1 MSGNY
6 QRQEGQFK
14 NDHPIWTSPGWPNVR
29 EDMHI
34 FLHDAGGQDDWY
46 WAVTT
51 DSTLAIDSRIKFRC
65 AVGGA
70 AALTPTACPKWNVTA
85 DAGVSYKYLPSLNLS
100 DGLCPV
106 SGQQL
111 CVDSSQYHLA
121 GLRGT
126 FTLTIPHEPLW
137 MRDLNQCDYKAGWVR
152 YVDDGFYG
160 KGYFMLY
167 EPLNDWIIALC
178 VIPRSESE
186 NGTFATAKWR
196 PDLCNEWLS
205 RNDQDLRYS
214 AQHRSYDPTFNVSIG
229 ACSAQ
234 RAAVHGAP
242 CVESDPPDAICLAN
256 NSIFQSSFMGTFE
269 RLNETGKTF
278 DSPVY
283 RRTAYDDGLNRNG
296 SASFYIWYYIEAYA
310 AIYGVTDRLSTR
322 NWILSHYSLSEAI
335 SANTLTTLYT
345 YGRCEGWAYG
355 NPMACQGWVFY
366 GNGDLHYDEQMTT
379 TEGECT
385 ANPVVTVPDE
395 WPQYIC
401 VGFVNASLPYA
412 DELSKVH
419 KDQLIGAFVLNT
431 GDVTESNPVPYW
443 TKTYNDYNPLG
454 FMKLWLGDGLWAI
467 SEYSPDKKSFMWCD
481 SGNSANP
488 IDCRTWYDYE
498 LEVLDN
504 IYLYECTADDILT
517 ASPTS
522 DPTPSPVPNICVTRD
537 GLMSSLLEGIF
548 VADAVV
554 DDEYNTLQF
563 VSNSSYLSPQSAIYM
578 WYHEH
583 RWWLSPIDYARSD
596 SDTVAD
602 LMVYGSCRGGEIDV
616 FPVCESCW
624 QMNWELAPMDSALE
638 TIEDCSFVVSDV
650 LDGCRRYDDMYKGDM
665 EMWDSVCISKVDEKR
680 KEHTEDDW
688 YLKLKELPEP
698 SVDIKDNLG
707 EYEFYEDTSL
717 SVYYISDKYEV
728 YVAHDLITNRWLV
741 VHDPVALRHGKPFA
755 IGTLWMMCYN
765 GDGIWGTWDAFGP
778 CYVFDSEIQQSIPV
792 DNILSIGPNCRRSS
806 SLKGN
811 KNAGAVVGTVI
822 GIVLGICACF
832 VLIYVIY
839 RCKKDKPQ
847 KYISAET
854 EMETTKA
861 DNVTKS
867 IKQETAEKG
876 GDGYD
881 MTALTEEQDAD
892 DNDNDTQN

>member
-1 MSGNY
+1 MLQHQLSHSDLFNRTHHRRRCLTEPTTDYHYKFMSGNY

-335 SANTLTTLYT
+335 SATTLYT

-385 ANPVVTVPDE
+385 ANPVATIPDE
-395 WPQYIC
+395 WAQYIC

-419 KDQLIGAFVLNT
+419 KDQLIGAFVLT
-431 GDVTESNPVPYW
+431 TSDVTERNPVPYW
-443 TKTYNDYNPLG
+443 MKIRNDYNPSS

-504 IYLYECTADDILT
+504 IYLYECTADDILSITTTQSLGNCSASHAFVNVKSQTMQTLTT
-517 ASPTS
+517 AQALFPPYRYDPIPWTS
-522 DPTPSPVPNICVTRD
+522 LVIIPNDNICDTNSTLSTNIGDKIVLLFETTDCSAHYQVLAAQNNGARAV
-537 GLMSSLLEGIF
+537 LMS
-548 VADAVV
+548 
-554 DDEYNTLQF
+554 N
-563 VSNSSYLSPQSAIYM
+563 
-578 WYHEH
+578 
-583 RWWLSPIDYARSD
+583 
-596 SDTVAD
+596 AD
-602 LMVYGSCRGGEIDV
+602 LTGLVVNIPKDNDLSAFNVTIPMRSISLREAQVLKDEIIAGDDVQVQIGCSNTNYPTAICLTEPTTDYHYKFMSGNYQRQEGQFKNDHPIWTSPGWPNVREDMHIFLHDAGG
-616 FPVCESCW
+616 
-624 QMNWELAPMDSALE
+624 Q
-638 TIEDCSFVVSDV
+638 
-650 LDGCRRYDDMYKGDM
+650 
-665 EMWDSVCISKVDEKR
+665 
-680 KEHTEDDW
+680 DDW
-688 YLKLKELPEP
+688 YWAVTTDSTLAID
-698 SVDIKDNLG
+698 SRIKFRCAVG
-707 EYEFYEDTSL
+707 G
-717 SVYYISDKYEV
+717 
-728 YVAHDLITNRWLV
+728 AA
-741 VHDPVALRHGKPFA
+741 ALTP
-755 IGTLWMMCYN
+755 T
-765 GDGIWGTWDAFGP
+765 
-778 CYVFDSEIQQSIPV
+778 
-792 DNILSIGPNCRRSS
+792 
-806 SLKGN
+806 
-811 KNAGAVVGTVI
+811 
-822 GIVLGICACF
+822 ACP
-832 VLIYVIY
+832 
-839 RCKKDKPQ
+839 KW
-847 KYISAET
+847 
-854 EMETTKA
+854 
-861 DNVTKS
+861 NVTADAGVSYKYLPS
-867 IKQETAEKG
+867 LNLS
-876 GDGYD
+876 DGLCPVSGQQLCVD
-881 MTALTEEQDAD
+881 SSHCLTEPTTD
-892 DNDNDTQN
+892 DDYKFMSGN